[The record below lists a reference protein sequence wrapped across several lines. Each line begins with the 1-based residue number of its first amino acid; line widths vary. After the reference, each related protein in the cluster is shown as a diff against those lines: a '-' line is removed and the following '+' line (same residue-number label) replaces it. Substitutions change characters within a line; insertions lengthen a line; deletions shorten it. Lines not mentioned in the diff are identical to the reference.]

1 MPEHRFTYY
10 NADGVKREMI
20 TDDEKPGQ
28 LRTYTSVQM
37 DEVLES
43 IKRAREDEADKG
55 KPVNRHLARVPM
67 TVMEQSIHEQW
78 DESDWKRWLNDPAN
92 AAFRVWP
99 GQV

>member
-1 MPEHRFTYY
+1 MYR
-10 NADGVKREMI
+10 NSGDGVRRTSIVDSETPHI
-20 TDDEKPGQ
+20 
-28 LRTYTSVQM
+28 LRVHTEVEM

-43 IKRAREDEADKG
+43 IKRDRDNIRPGSTNKL
-55 KPVNRHLARVPM
+55 LARVPM

-78 DESDWKRWLNDPAN
+78 DDADWKKWLNDPAN